1 MKVVTWNV
9 NSINV
14 RLPNILKYLDDYQP
28 DVLCLQELKCLSD
41 KYPFD
46 ALKEAGFYTEQACQK
61 NL

>member
-41 KYPFD
+41 KS
-46 ALKEAGFYTEQACQK
+46 A
-61 NL
+61 